1 MAIKSFFYVISSI
14 LFLAAA
20 AVFISRNRPEIY
32 VVCLVFGFM
41 FLFQA
46 ITPYIKK

>member
-1 MAIKSFFYVISSI
+1 MIIKKYSYLLASL
-14 LFLAAA
+14 LFLAVAV
-20 AVFISRNRPEIY
+20 VFIMRDRPEIY

-46 ITPYIKK
+46 IAPYIKK